1 MKASSE
7 KRLQVLSHAGNQPSQ
22 KTGILYVSADLNQ
35 LCPLNWFSLQ
45 RVKKNLLG
53 LMEQTYVAPSY
64 ASGPPTPVFSE
75 NIVVPLHTYI
85 CKMHLKPKLGPD
97 DHSPEQN
104 AIGRELGGRG
114 VG

>member
-64 ASGPPTPVFSE
+64 ISQRPAHTRLLRKYCSPTTH
-75 NIVVPLHTYI
+75 IYL
-85 CKMHLKPKLGPD
+85 
-97 DHSPEQN
+97 QN
-104 AIGRELGGRG
+104 AS
-114 VG
+114 